1 MASSPIIIVSDDQ
14 DFTSVLAEQVGAEL
28 GVPCHEATPQG
39 LSDKNLA
46 DYTLVVSD
54 QPVSTQALVVS
65 EKPLRVQDVLAQIEE
80 LLHQASVPESRNLSA
95 SYCLRGRQKQLLHE
109 GTGKAVDITDKEM
122 QLLLALADAGAGG
135 MRRELLLKRVWGFE
149 SPEDTHTLETH
160 VYRLRSKIKELSG
173 DDSMIVATDGGY
185 KMAAL

>member
-1 MASSPIIIVSDDQ
+1 MASAPIIIVSDDK
-14 DFTSVLAEQVGAEL
+14 DFTSVIAEQVSAEL
-28 GVPCHEATPQG
+28 GVPCHEATLQE
-39 LSDKNLA
+39 LNDKTIS

-54 QPVSTQALVVS
+54 RPVSAQALVVS
-65 EKPLRVQDVLAQIEE
+65 AKPLRVQDMLAQIEE
-80 LLHQASVPESRNLSA
+80 LLHKASVPESRSLSA
-95 SYCLRGRQKQLLHE
+95 SYCLRGRQKQLMHE
-109 GTGKAVDITDKEM
+109 TTGKSVDITDKEM
-122 QLLLALADAGAGG
+122 QLLLALADAGTSG

-173 DDSMIVATDGGY
+173 DDSLIVATDGGY

>member
-1 MASSPIIIVSDDQ
+1 MASAPIIIVSDDK
-14 DFTSVLAEQVGAEL
+14 DFSSVIAEQVNAEL
-28 GVPCHEATPQG
+28 GVSCHEITLQD
-39 LSDKNLA
+39 LKEKNIA

-54 QPVSTQALVVS
+54 QPVAAQALVLGD
-65 EKPLRVQDVLAQIEE
+65 KPLRIQDVLAQIEE
-80 LLHQASVPESRNLSA
+80 LLHKASVPELRNLSA
-95 SYCLRGRQKQLLHE
+95 AYQLRGRQKQLLHE
-109 GTGKAVDITDKEM
+109 ATGNSVDITDKEM
-122 QLLLALADAGAGG
+122 QLLLALADAGANG

-173 DDSMIVATDGGY
+173 DDSLIVATDGGY